1 MMKLNFCFKQSFK
14 YTLYFALFTLVCGSI
29 NAQSKTIKGV
39 VSANGGLPLP
49 GVTIL
54 VKGSTKGTATDFDG
68 NYELTANTNDVLVF
82 SFIGYTTKEVTIGSK
97 TTLNVTLEE
106 NLSKLEEVI
115 VVGYG
120 TQKKK
125 EVTGAVAKV
134 SADEIVKAPV
144 ADLGAAIQGKVAGVN
159 IQAASGRP
167 GESSN
172 VQIRGLASINGG
184 EPLYIVDNIPQEG
197 NPNIPPEQIES
208 IDILKD
214 GASAA
219 IYGIRA
225 TGGVILITTKKGKS
239 GNMKVDI
246 STYTGIQNITSGTPL
261 MNTTQQLYNLEV
273 TTQQLGTEPLT
284 FFFQPDALDY
294 DSDFVADVQNDNA
307 IIQNANLN
315 ISGGM
320 QDLTFNFSTN
330 YFKQDGVLIN
340 SGFDRLSSRITGQFS
355 KGKFKAFA
363 TIGMTTENRTQ
374 EPWALYEY
382 AIGQSPWARPL
393 NSIPNVGQNS
403 VELDVGNEIFYSF
416 LSRQLDNVDERE
428 VKSNNIAL
436 NLEYEVLKGL
446 KYKLNLGRNEWNYF
460 RRFFQ
465 PQYLAFSREG
475 VYNATASR
483 PQATLDED
491 YIFTK
496 RETIE
501 HILNYSTSFG
511 LHNLNVLGVMSY
523 ERFKSRTVG
532 VGVIYDENASNDIQT
547 LGAGAEGIKPNSY
560 NINRT
565 LAGKLARIQYNYNQK
580 YLLSASYRRD
590 GSSKFSSDNKYGN
603 FYGFSA
609 GWNVHEENWF
619 NLPFINALKIRG
631 SWAELGYEG
640 VSDYSYQPV
649 IETGINYPFGFD
661 EDLQF
666 GSVQRR
672 YASDIFWE
680 TTVSKNIGIE
690 LSMFKNRLN
699 ITADVYQN
707 DKQDMLLQQRIAPSS
722 GTHQPRAASQFNF
735 ININAGNMFNR
746 GVELAASY
754 KNSIGDLKFSLT
766 GTFTTNTNEVTD
778 LNGIERGYANGRP
791 LASRG
796 ENVEYTTFLA
806 KGYEAGAFFLFQN
819 DGVIK
824 TQEQLDEYNQLDLS
838 SVSTPQLGD
847 LMYKDANNDGKIDDK
862 DRVYS
867 GSGQPEFEAGLNL
880 NLKYKNFDFDVQGYY
895 VGGTEI
901 YNGAKLYAYT
911 AGRHIDLVNMWS
923 PQNPTSNVPTF
934 RQNAFHSNVRAASDY
949 FLEDGSYLRI
959 RTLTLGYSIPGI
971 KDATGIDKARVFL
984 TSTNPFTFTSYT
996 GYDPE
1001 VGGDG
1006 LFTRGIDSGSYPV
1019 TRQFMLGVQLSF

>member
-1 MMKLNFCFKQSFK
+1 MKQKIKHAFLVVM
-14 YTLYFALFTLVCGSI
+14 FTLICGSI
-29 NAQSKTIKGV
+29 HAQSQTIKGV
-39 VSANGGLPLP
+39 VSAEGGLPLP
-49 GVTIL
+49 GVTVL
-54 VKGSTKGTATDFDG
+54 VKDTTTGTATDFDG
-68 NYELTANTNDVLVF
+68 NYEISAQPNDVLVF
-82 SFIGYTTKEVTIGSK
+82 SFIGYTTREVSVGSK
-97 TTLNVTLEE
+97 TTINVTLEE
-106 NLSKLEEVI
+106 NLSQLEEVV

-134 SADEIVKAPV
+134 SAAEIVKAPV

-167 GESSN
+167 GEAAN
-172 VQIRGLASINGG
+172 VQIRGLASVNGG
-184 EPLYIVDNIPQEG
+184 QPLYIVDNIPQEG

-239 GNMKVDI
+239 GNMKVDL

-261 MNTTQQLYNLEV
+261 MNTVEQLYNLEV
-273 TTQQLGTEPLT
+273 TTEQLGTEPLT
-284 FFFQPDALDY
+284 FFFQPDALDF
-294 DSDFVADVQNDNA
+294 DTDFVGDVQNDNA
-307 IIQNANLN
+307 IVQNVNLN
-315 ISGGM
+315 LSGGV
-320 QDLTFNFSTN
+320 QDLTFNFATN

-340 SGFDRLSSRITGQFS
+340 SGFNRLSNRITGQFH

-363 TIGMTTENRTQ
+363 TIGFTTENRTQ
-374 EPWALYEY
+374 EPWSLYEY
-382 AIGQSPWARPL
+382 AIGQAPWARPL
-393 NSIPNVGQNS
+393 STIPSVGQNS

-416 LSRQLDNVDERE
+416 LSRQLDNIDERE

-446 KYKLNLGRNEWNYF
+446 KYKLNLGRNEWNFF
-460 RRFFQ
+460 RKFFQ
-465 PQYLAFSREG
+465 PQYLAFSRDG
-475 VYNATASR
+475 VFNATASR
-483 PQATLDED
+483 PQASLDED

-501 HILNYSTSFG
+501 HILNYATSFG
-511 LHNLNVLGVMSY
+511 QHNLNLLGVVSY
-523 ERFKSRTVG
+523 ERFKSRTLG
-532 VGVIYDENASNDIQT
+532 VGVIFDENASNDIQT
-547 LGAGAEGIKPNSY
+547 LGAGAEGVKPNSFD
-560 NINRT
+560 INRT
-565 LAGKLARIQYNYNQK
+565 LAGKLGRVQYNYAGK

-590 GSSKFSSDNKYGN
+590 GSSKFSSANKYGD

-609 GWNVHEENWF
+609 GWNVHDENWF
-619 NLPFINALKIRG
+619 NVPFINSLKIRG

-661 EDLQF
+661 EDLEF

-672 YASDIFWE
+672 YTSDIFWE
-680 TTVSKNIGIE
+680 TTISKNIGIE
-690 LSMFKNRLN
+690 LGMFRNRLN
-699 ITADVYQN
+699 ITADLYQN
-707 DKQDMLLQQRIAPSS
+707 DKRDMLLQQRIAPSS
-722 GTHQPRAASQFNF
+722 GTHQPRAATQFNF
-735 ININAGNMFNR
+735 INVNAGNMFNK
-746 GVELAASY
+746 GIEIAASY
-754 KNSIGDLKFSLT
+754 KDQIGDLKFSIA
-766 GTFTTNTNEVTD
+766 GTFTKNINEVTD
-778 LNGIERGYANGRP
+778 LNGVERGYANGRP
-791 LASRG
+791 IQSRG
-796 ENVEYTTFLA
+796 NNVEFTTFLA
-806 KGYEAGAFFLFQN
+806 EGYEAGAFFLFQT

-824 TQEQLDEYNQLDLS
+824 TQAELDEYNQLDLS
-838 SVSTPQLGD
+838 NVSTPQLGD
-847 LMYKDANNDGKIDDK
+847 MRYKDANGDGVINDN

-880 NLKYKNFDFDVQGYY
+880 NLQYKGFDFDVQGYY

-911 AGRHIDLVNMWS
+911 GGRHRDLLDMWS
-923 PQNPTSNVPTF
+923 PQNPTSDIPTF

-959 RTLTLGYSIPGI
+959 RTLTLGYTVPGI
-971 KDATGIDKARVFL
+971 TETSGIDKVRVFL

-1006 LFTRGIDSGSYPV
+1006 LFTRGVDSGSYPV
-1019 TRQFMLGVQLSF
+1019 TRQFMLGVQLNF

>member
-1 MMKLNFCFKQSFK
+1 MKLNFCMKQKIKHAF
-14 YTLYFALFTLVCGSI
+14 LVVMFTLICGSI
-29 NAQSKTIKGV
+29 HAQSQTIKGV
-39 VSANGGLPLP
+39 VSAEGGLPLP
-49 GVTIL
+49 GVTVL
-54 VKGSTKGTATDFDG
+54 VKDTTTGTATDFDG
-68 NYELTANTNDVLVF
+68 NYEISAQPNDVLVF
-82 SFIGYTTKEVTIGSK
+82 SFIGYTTREVSVGSK
-97 TTLNVTLEE
+97 TTINVTLEE
-106 NLSKLEEVI
+106 NLSQLEEVV

-134 SADEIVKAPV
+134 SAAEIVKAPV

-167 GESSN
+167 GEAAN
-172 VQIRGLASINGG
+172 VQIRGLASVNGG
-184 EPLYIVDNIPQEG
+184 QPLYIVDNIPQEG

-239 GNMKVDI
+239 GNMKVDL

-261 MNTTQQLYNLEV
+261 MNTVEQLYNLEV
-273 TTQQLGTEPLT
+273 TTEQLGTEPLT
-284 FFFQPDALDY
+284 FFFQPDALDF
-294 DSDFVADVQNDNA
+294 DTDFVGDVQNDNA
-307 IIQNANLN
+307 IVQNVNLN
-315 ISGGM
+315 LSGGV
-320 QDLTFNFSTN
+320 QDLTFNFATN

-340 SGFDRLSSRITGQFS
+340 SGFNRLSNRITGQFH

-363 TIGMTTENRTQ
+363 TIGFTTENRTQ
-374 EPWALYEY
+374 EPWSLYEY
-382 AIGQSPWARPL
+382 AIGQAPWARPL
-393 NSIPNVGQNS
+393 STIPSVGQNS

-416 LSRQLDNVDERE
+416 LSRQLDNIDERE

-446 KYKLNLGRNEWNYF
+446 KYKLNLGRNEWNFF
-460 RRFFQ
+460 RKFFQ
-465 PQYLAFSREG
+465 PQYLAFSRDG
-475 VYNATASR
+475 VFNATASR
-483 PQATLDED
+483 PQASLDED

-501 HILNYSTSFG
+501 HILNYATSFG
-511 LHNLNVLGVMSY
+511 QHNLNLLGVVSY
-523 ERFKSRTVG
+523 ERFKSRTLG
-532 VGVIYDENASNDIQT
+532 VGVIFDENASNDIQT
-547 LGAGAEGIKPNSY
+547 LGAGAEGVKPNSFD
-560 NINRT
+560 INRT
-565 LAGKLARIQYNYNQK
+565 LAGKLGRVQYNYAGK

-590 GSSKFSSDNKYGN
+590 GSSKFSSANKYGD

-609 GWNVHEENWF
+609 GWNVHDENWF
-619 NLPFINALKIRG
+619 NVPFINSLKIRG

-661 EDLQF
+661 EDLEF

-672 YASDIFWE
+672 YTSDIFWE
-680 TTVSKNIGIE
+680 TTISKNIGIE
-690 LSMFKNRLN
+690 LGMFRNRLN
-699 ITADVYQN
+699 ITADLYQN
-707 DKQDMLLQQRIAPSS
+707 DKRDMLLQQRIAPSS
-722 GTHQPRAASQFNF
+722 GTHQPRAATQFNF
-735 ININAGNMFNR
+735 INVNAGNMFNK
-746 GVELAASY
+746 GIEIAASY
-754 KNSIGDLKFSLT
+754 KDQIGDLKFSIA
-766 GTFTTNTNEVTD
+766 GTFTKNINEVTD
-778 LNGIERGYANGRP
+778 LNGVERGYANGRP
-791 LASRG
+791 IQSRG
-796 ENVEYTTFLA
+796 NNVEFTTFLA
-806 KGYEAGAFFLFQN
+806 EGYEAGAFFLFQT

-824 TQEQLDEYNQLDLS
+824 TQAELDEYNQLDLS
-838 SVSTPQLGD
+838 NVSTPQLGD
-847 LMYKDANNDGKIDDK
+847 MRYKDANGDGVINDN

-880 NLKYKNFDFDVQGYY
+880 NLQYKGFDFDVQGYY

-911 AGRHIDLVNMWS
+911 GGRHRDLLDMWS
-923 PQNPTSNVPTF
+923 PQNPTSDIPTF

-959 RTLTLGYSIPGI
+959 RTLTLGYTVPGI
-971 KDATGIDKARVFL
+971 TETSGIDKVRVFL

-1006 LFTRGIDSGSYPV
+1006 LFTRGVDSGSYPV
-1019 TRQFMLGVQLSF
+1019 TRQFMLGVQLNF